1 LFEKLERTSG
11 RRLIISH
18 YGVPFA
24 PRTLM
29 RRFPW
34 FSIANSA
41 RSGDGA
47 ECYPIQEI
55 ALPRRTNQG
64 VTIIELAVAAA
75 LLGLIAAAALGTLA
89 ILNKNAISAR
99 ILTTIT
105 EILQRNIEAADGS
118 PFTADNIPLVL
129 AITPSGGSVWDD
141 DGHGDNLVTI
151 YTSRDGTAKMTGTLR
166 RIVQNESN
174 AVNADIRR
182 VTFHLDYS
190 LYGRSLSSEMT
201 TIRAMDH

>member
-1 LFEKLERTSG
+1 
-11 RRLIISH
+11 
-18 YGVPFA
+18 
-24 PRTLM
+24 M
-29 RRFPW
+29 RRFPG
-34 FSIANSA
+34 FSIANPA
-41 RSGDGA
+41 RSGRGS

-55 ALPRRTNQG
+55 ALPRRTDQG

-89 ILNKNAISAR
+89 ILNKNAVSAR

-118 PFTADNIPLVL
+118 PFTADNIPPVL

-166 RIVQNESN
+166 RIVQNEPN